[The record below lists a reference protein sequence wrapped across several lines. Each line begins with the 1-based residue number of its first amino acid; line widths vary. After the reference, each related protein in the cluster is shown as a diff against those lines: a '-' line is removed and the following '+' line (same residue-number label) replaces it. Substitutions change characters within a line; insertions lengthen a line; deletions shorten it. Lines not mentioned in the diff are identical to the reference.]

1 MCFFVVYG
9 VSCKV
14 FIGFRGVVV
23 EESREKSPLFVRVR
37 SYNQFQTF
45 RPIFSPLC

>member
-23 EESREKSPLFVRVR
+23 EESRKRAR
-37 SYNQFQTF
+37 S
-45 RPIFSPLC
+45 S